1 MSFRTTLP
9 ARFSVCAV
17 AALLVAAPALNADTT
32 YSPGG
37 WPTLHYDAGNR
48 RAVDVQVRDVEYRTW
63 QALAGA
69 TVLTA
74 PTTSP
79 DGRAIYVTT
88 GQGAGSSNF
97 HAYSIEGELLW
108 QADAWQT
115 AHDSVDPCAVLS
127 SPVVDRD
134 GDIYIGD
141 CNQLFAYRPDGGLKW
156 VIDLPAPQAEDWK
169 AAGDHPV
176 NALTTAAFTADG
188 DILGVTNFGDVIIVD
203 RASGKVLN
211 RPYRLPG
218 LIPPYSTLVPMPD
231 SLFGDGMMDP
241 RFREWAWQ
249 LIFGGNMRSANTPAV
264 ARNGRLFVVG
274 SGRREG
280 VGSLYG
286 LDLVDDDG
294 GLVVTEAFAT
304 DIGLGSGSS
313 PALSPDERRV
323 YVSDEEGWLYG
334 VDARTGR
341 MAWKVQTNATAGA
354 AGVDRDGTVYA
365 LQAHAPAVVAV
376 SPEGNIL
383 WESDLVEQAA
393 RFPGSW
399 LFADPGAVGNG
410 NPTITRDAILVPV
423 VYGYGVP
430 LPGFDFSLPVA
441 STIVA
446 LDKRTGKGIGDVV
459 GLPDDSSGIT
469 AVLADGTIVSSL
481 GGAMT
486 SAITP
491 LKPIADLL
499 LPGDFTMLEPKGGI
513 QVAIPVPR

>member
-1 MSFRTTLP
+1 MSYCKTHP
-9 ARFSVCAV
+9 ARFAVSLAV
-17 AALLVAAPALNADTT
+17 ALLLAGPELQAEPT

-37 WPTLHYDAGNR
+37 WPTLHQDAGNR
-48 RAVDVQVRDVEYRTW
+48 RAVQVRVGDRKYRTW
-63 QALAGA
+63 RALAGA
-69 TVLTA
+69 TVLTV

-88 GQGAGSSNF
+88 GQAAGSSNL

-108 QADAWQT
+108 RAAPWQG
-115 AHDSVDPCAVLS
+115 AHDSVDPCAILS
-127 SPVVDRD
+127 SPIVDRD

-141 CNQLFAYRPDGGLKW
+141 CNQLFAFRPDGGLKW
-156 VIDLPAPQAEDWK
+156 VIDLPAVQPEDWK
-169 AAGDHPV
+169 AAGEHPV
-176 NALTTAAFTADG
+176 NALTTAAFTAEG
-188 DILGVTNFGDVIIVD
+188 DILGVTNFGDVIIVE
-203 RASGKVLN
+203 RASGEVRN
-211 RPYRLPG
+211 APYRLPG
-218 LIPPYSTLVPMPD
+218 LIPPYSMLVPMPD

-264 ARNGRLFVVG
+264 ARDGRLFVVG

-280 VGSLYG
+280 VGALYG
-286 LDLVDDDG
+286 LDLVDDGDG
-294 GLVVTEAFAT
+294 LEVVEAFAT

-313 PALSPDERRV
+313 PALSPDERQV
-323 YVSDEEGWLYG
+323 YVGDEEGWLYG

-341 MAWKVQTNATAGA
+341 IAWQVQTNATAGA
-354 AGVDRDGTVYA
+354 AGVDSDGTVYA

-376 SPEGNIL
+376 SSTGDIL
-383 WESDLVEQAA
+383 WESDLEELAA

-399 LFADPGAVGNG
+399 LFEDPGAVGNG
-410 NPTITRDAILVPV
+410 NPTITGDAILVPV

-430 LPGFDFSLPVA
+430 LPGFDFSVPVA

-446 LDKRTGKGIGDVV
+446 IDKRTGKGIGDVV
-459 GLPDDSSGIT
+459 ELPDDSSGIT

-481 GGAMT
+481 GGAMI
-486 SAITP
+486 SALAP

-499 LPGDFTMLEPKGGI
+499 LPGDFTMLEPTGGI
-513 QVAIPVPR
+513 QIAIPSR